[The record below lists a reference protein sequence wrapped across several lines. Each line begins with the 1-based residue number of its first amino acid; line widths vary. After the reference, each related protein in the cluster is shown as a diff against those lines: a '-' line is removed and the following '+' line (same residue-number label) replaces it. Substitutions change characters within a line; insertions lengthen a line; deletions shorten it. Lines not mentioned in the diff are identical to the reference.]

1 MPESERI
8 VINTASLIA
17 LVAALG
23 DLSLLQSLYAQVFVP
38 FEVCPK
44 ILTGGSSGFAVGEFE
59 AATWLQKQQTPLN
72 ISPLLLNSLDR
83 GEAAVI
89 QLAMN
94 ENIKTVCI
102 DEVAGRRIARL
113 SGLSLTG
120 SIGILLRAKREC
132 YPLSMQQAISQM
144 LNLGIRLSLTV
155 INFALEQAGENNS
168 SES

>member
-1 MPESERI
+1 MPENERI
-8 VINTASLIA
+8 VINTAPLIA

-23 DLSLLQSLYAQVFVP
+23 DLTILPSLYTQVLVP
-38 FEVCPK
+38 FEVCQE
-44 ILTGGSSGFAVGEFE
+44 ILTGGSSGFAVVEFE

-89 QLAMN
+89 QLAIN
-94 ENIKTVCI
+94 ENIQTVCI
-102 DEVAGRRIARL
+102 DEVAGRRVARL

-120 SIGILLRAKREC
+120 SIGILLRAKREG
-132 YPLSMQQAISQM
+132 YPISIQEAISQM
-144 LNLGIRLSLTV
+144 LNRGIRLSPTV
-155 INFALEQAGENNS
+155 INFALLQAGENNL